1 MELGYTEGLLATPKT
16 LIQAMRCSVARLNPA
31 KFLGEGKNIWRKS
44 KLAQPLRKFDAS
56 KWRDI

>member
-1 MELGYTEGLLATPKT
+1 MELGYTEGLLA
-16 LIQAMRCSVARLNPA
+16 MRCSVARLNSA
-31 KFLGEGKNIWRKS
+31 KLLGEGKNIGRKS